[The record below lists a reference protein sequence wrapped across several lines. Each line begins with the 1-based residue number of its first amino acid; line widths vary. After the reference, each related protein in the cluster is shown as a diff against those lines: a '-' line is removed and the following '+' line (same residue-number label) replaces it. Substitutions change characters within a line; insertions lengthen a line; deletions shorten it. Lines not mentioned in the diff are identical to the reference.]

1 MEPITDSRTVG
12 SAHRNKTGSTEC
24 KYDVQGQ
31 TEVQLLR
38 QEVSLNAMSSSDWL
52 PGNSCRAA
60 GRCRAPPPRGDGGQV
75 VHIWN
80 TIDRSSASS
89 TASGSFFKI
98 RACDCNNP
106 AVWIIDQ
113 LFYWP
118 IQTQAGEK
126 ETSHTFTSTEEESHL
141 HHDVF
146 I

>member
-60 GRCRAPPPRGDGGQV
+60 GSPPPPQV
-75 VHIWN
+75 TEGRWS
-80 TIDRSSASS
+80 TSETPS
-89 TASGSFFKI
+89 TAT
-98 RACDCNNP
+98 
-106 AVWIIDQ
+106 Q
-113 LFYWP
+113 LPPQRRGHFS
-118 IQTQAGEK
+118 K
-126 ETSHTFTSTEEESHL
+126 
-141 HHDVF
+141 
-146 I
+146 